1 MQKLMWKKTE
11 GLWLGNWRK
20 RTDRPFNIDRKSNKV
35 RVLGIWVG
43 NEDTTNDN
51 FIEQE
56 SKIKNKFQFWK
67 RARLSLIGKIKVL
80 NSFIL
85 SRFWYRTEFQNIPK
99 NLEPVVHQSILDF
112 IWGKKKTSNQR
123 SLPKIKQR
131 KRGAKFD
138 RHRK

>member
-1 MQKLMWKKTE
+1 MDKYEKGTGAKINVEKTE
-11 GLWLGNWRK
+11 GLWLGNWKK
-20 RTDRPFNIDRKSNKV
+20 RTDRPFNIDWKSSKV

-67 RARLSLIGKIKVL
+67 RARLSLIGKIKVS

-85 SRFWYRTEFQNIPK
+85 SRVWYRTEFQNIPK
-99 NLEPVVHQSILDF
+99 NLEPVVHQGILDF
-112 IWGKKKTSNQR
+112 IWGKKN
-123 SLPKIKQR
+123 IKS
-131 KRGAKFD
+131 AKLA
-138 RHRK
+138 